1 MHLERNLEVE
11 KKSVACIVPHSVC
24 NIGKKSMFISEAFAQ
39 AAGAPGGDNAFMQ
52 FLPFILIIGVFY
64 FLMIRPQQKRIK
76 EHKAMVGALR
86 RGDNV
91 VTSGGI
97 VAKVSRVI
105 DDHEIELEIASGV
118 KVKVIKSTISTVMG
132 KPAPANDTAE
142 KK

>member
-1 MHLERNLEVE
+1 
-11 KKSVACIVPHSVC
+11 
-24 NIGKKSMFISEAFAQ
+24 MFISDAFAQ
-39 AAGAPGGDNAFMQ
+39 AAGGSGGESAFMQ

-64 FLMIRPQQKRIK
+64 FLMIRPQQKRVK
-76 EHKAMVGALR
+76 EHKSMIGSLR

-105 DDHEIELEIASGV
+105 DDQEIELEIAAGV
-118 KVKVIKSTISTVMG
+118 KVKVIRSTISTVVG
-132 KPAPANDTAE
+132 KPAPANDTVE

>member
-1 MHLERNLEVE
+1 
-11 KKSVACIVPHSVC
+11 
-24 NIGKKSMFISEAFAQ
+24 MFISDAFAQ
-39 AAGAPGGDNAFMQ
+39 AAGAPGGESSFMQ

-64 FLMIRPQQKRIK
+64 FLMIRPQQKRAK
-76 EHKAMVGALR
+76 QHKSMIGSLR

-105 DDHEIELEIASGV
+105 DDQEIELEIATGV
-118 KVKVIKSTISTVMG
+118 KVKVIRSTISTVVG
-132 KPAPANDTAE
+132 KPAPANDTIE

>member
-1 MHLERNLEVE
+1 
-11 KKSVACIVPHSVC
+11 
-24 NIGKKSMFISEAFAQ
+24 MFISDAFAE
-39 AAGAPGGDNAFMQ
+39 AAGAPGGESAFMQ

-64 FLMIRPQQKRIK
+64 FLMIRPQQKRAK
-76 EHKAMVGALR
+76 EHKNMIGALR

-105 DDHEIELEIASGV
+105 DDHEIELEIAAGV
-118 KVKVIKSTISTVMG
+118 KVKVIRSTISTVVG
-132 KPAPANDTAE
+132 KPAPANDTVE